1 MHIRHLGPDDPG
13 VDIQI
18 SKSMFNLIFIAMK
31 TNFFKVFLPVLLV
44 IIMAG
49 CSSVKVSSDYDR
61 KADFTKYRTFNFS
74 KEVDKVSLNDL
85 NRRRLKDAI
94 TLQMNARGFQLSD
107 SPDVLVNAFV
117 KGKNKYSATANTNYF
132 GGMYYRGFGTSNTY
146 VDVNKSIEGTLFID
160 LIDVREKKM
169 IWEGVAEGL
178 VNPRTQTRE
187 ETINSVVKHI
197 FRNYPR

>member
-1 MHIRHLGPDDPG
+1 
-13 VDIQI
+13 
-18 SKSMFNLIFIAMK
+18 MK
-31 TNFFKVFLPVLLV
+31 TNFFKVLLSV
-44 IIMAG
+44 MLVVVVAG
-49 CSSVKVSSDYDR
+49 CSGLKVSSDYDR
-61 KADFTKYRTFNFS
+61 KADFSKYRTFNFS

-85 NRRRLKDAI
+85 NLRRLKEAI
-94 TLQMNARGFQLSD
+94 TLQMNSRGFQMSD
-107 SPDVLVNAFV
+107 SPDILVNAFV
-117 KGKNKYSATANTNYF
+117 KGKTKYSATANTNYM
-132 GGMYYRGFGTSNTY
+132 GGWYYRGFGSSNTY

-160 LIDVREKKM
+160 LIDVHEKKM